1 MWTYRPFSPLSG
13 FWLYNGESMKAAY
26 NSRVSGFTLVE
37 LLVSIGIFM
46 LITTMAVMNHA
57 QFNSSVLL
65 TNLAYEVG
73 LSIRQAQ
80 VYGITVKQTDAAKF
94 ESGYG
99 IHFDLDDPKTYIL
112 FEDFK
117 SSASAIEASHTYDV
131 GDSDIETF
139 RIQKGNRVSGIYID
153 GDTDSRAEVDIT
165 FIRPNPD
172 AYIKYSGDSGL
183 HNKAEICLKSPQGT
197 ARKVIVENTG
207 QISVVADN
215 VTICGN

>member
-1 MWTYRPFSPLSG
+1 
-13 FWLYNGESMKAAY
+13 MKEVYDLHTA
-26 NSRVSGFTLVE
+26 GFTLVE

-46 LITTMAVMNHA
+46 LITTMAVVNHT

-99 IHFDLDDPKTYIL
+99 IHFDLLEDPKSYIL
-112 FEDFK
+112 FEDYK
-117 SSASAIEASHTYDV
+117 SATIEASHTYDTV
-131 GDSDIETF
+131 DSDIETF
-139 RIQKGNRVSGIYID
+139 RIQKGNRISGIYID
-153 GDTDSRAEVDIT
+153 GDPDSQSEVDIT

-172 AYIKYSGDSGL
+172 AFIKFSDDNSL
-183 HNKAEICLKSPQGT
+183 HKKAEICLKSPQGT
-197 ARKVIVENTG
+197 ARKVVVENTG
-207 QISVVADN
+207 QISVVAEN
-215 VTICGN
+215 VDICNN